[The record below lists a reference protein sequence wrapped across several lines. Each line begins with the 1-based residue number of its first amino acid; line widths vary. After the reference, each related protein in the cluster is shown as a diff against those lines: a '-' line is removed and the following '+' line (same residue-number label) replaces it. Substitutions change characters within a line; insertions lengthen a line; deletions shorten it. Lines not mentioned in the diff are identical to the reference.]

1 MTKMEEHMIE
11 ISKNEA
17 RVTSPESELT
27 GELPKICKAFKFLTK
42 SFLVADQVGSPLS
55 ISLASSDGCMSIS
68 LRSTSELRNI
78 QPLVIGNPGPSSANF
93 DPQSVIY
100 PSSVQPTL
108 QRQQSIHDDVPMTS
122 NAPASS
128 QNPIQ
133 RKK

>member
-1 MTKMEEHMIE
+1 MEI
-11 ISKNEA
+11 
-17 RVTSPESELT
+17 LT
-27 GELPKICKAFKFLTK
+27 YPI
-42 SFLVADQVGSPLS
+42 LVADQVGSPLS
-55 ISLASSDGCMSIS
+55 ISLASSDGMSIS

-78 QPLVIGNPGPSSANF
+78 QPLVLGNPGPSSANF

-100 PSSVQPTL
+100 PNTVQPTL
-108 QRQQSIHDDVPMTS
+108 QRQQSIHDDAPMNS